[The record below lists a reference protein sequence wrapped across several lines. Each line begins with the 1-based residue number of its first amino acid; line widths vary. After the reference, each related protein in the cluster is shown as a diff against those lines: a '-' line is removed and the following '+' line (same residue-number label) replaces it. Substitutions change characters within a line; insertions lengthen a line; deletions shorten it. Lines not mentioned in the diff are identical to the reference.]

1 MGAFWGRIPELLELK
16 RIDKL
21 KKSALVVC
29 LGRRRIGK
37 SRLIQ
42 EFGKKIDHYIEIQG
56 LAPRDGQTNQ
66 NQIDWFSK
74 EVARQTELPE
84 ISYKDWSEAFILLAN
99 YFKNKHCVIF
109 LDEISWMGGLD
120 KDFPGK
126 LKIAWD
132 THFSKNKKL
141 RLVICGSVSSWI
153 QKNILNS
160 TDFVGRISLELVVKE
175 MSLKESMLFFGK
187 KTKLMSDLEKLRIL
201 CLTGGVPRYLEEMDY
216 TVSAELNYKNLCF
229 SQSGFL
235 FTEFKKIFNDIFGR
249 RSTAYLKIIKALV
262 TGQKNLSEIA
272 KATKLSANGVLT
284 EYLEDL
290 EISGFIRNEK
300 IWDLKNLKEKNK
312 SVRYKISDNYI
323 RFYIKYI
330 LPNHIKIEKNLF
342 KQTGIEK
349 LHSFDVFVG
358 LQFENIIINN
368 LSEIYKKLELNI
380 QSIQNVGGFFQNKTN
395 RQEACQVDL
404 LIQTRNTL
412 YVAELKARR
421 NIDVSVVKE
430 VQEKI
435 KKLKYPSNLSIRPIL
450 IYAGE
455 LCAEVEDAE
464 YFDQIINFADLL
476 M

>member
-1 MGAFWGRIPELLELK
+1 MSTFWGRIPELLELR

-21 KKSALVVC
+21 KKSALIVC

-42 EFGKKIDHYIEIQG
+42 EFGKKIPYYIEIQG
-56 LAPRDGQTNQ
+56 LAPREGQTNQ
-66 NQIDWFSK
+66 NQLDWFSK

-99 YFKNKHCVIF
+99 YVNDKHCIVF
-109 LDEISWMGGLD
+109 LDEISWMGGQD
-120 KDFPGK
+120 QDFPGK

-141 RLVICGSVSSWI
+141 RLIICGSVSSWI
-153 QKNILNS
+153 QKNILKS
-160 TDFVGRISLELVVKE
+160 TDFVGRISLELVIKD
-175 MSLKESMLFFGK
+175 MTLRESILFFGK

-216 TVSAELNYKNLCF
+216 SLSAEQNYKNLCF
-229 SQSGFL
+229 SRNGFL

-249 RSTAYLKIIKALV
+249 RSAAYLKIVKTL
-262 TGQKNLSEIA
+262 TMGPKNLSEIS

-290 EISGFIRNEK
+290 DVSGFIRKEK
-300 IWDLKNLKEKNK
+300 IWDLKNLKEKDK
-312 SVRYKISDNYI
+312 SVRYRMSDNYI
-323 RFYIKYI
+323 RFYLRYI
-330 LPNHIKIEKNLF
+330 LPNHTKIEKNLF
-342 KQTGIEK
+342 KQTGIDK
-349 LHSFDVFVG
+349 LQSFDVFVG
-358 LQFENIIINN
+358 LQFENIIIKN
-368 LSEIYKKLELNI
+368 LAEIYKELDLSV

-395 RQEACQVDL
+395 RQEACQVDV

-421 NIDVSVVKE
+421 DIDISVVKE

-435 KKLKYPSNLSIRPIL
+435 RKLKYPSNLSVRPIL
-450 IYAGE
+450 IYAGK
-455 LCAEVEDAE
+455 LSVEVKEAE
-464 YFDQIINFADLL
+464 YFDQIISFADLL
-476 M
+476 V